1 MADELKLLMGL
12 ELAPLVYSRI
22 GPTVILLAGLQGVGK
37 TTAAGKLA
45 LYLKKQV
52 RLAAPLGVALTA
64 ESKSG

>member
-1 MADELKLLMGL
+1 VADELKLLMGL

-52 RLAAPLGVALTA
+52 RLGAPLRIALN
-64 ESKSG
+64 